1 MLSNLQIILV
11 AGAAL
16 LFLVIL
22 YLFFR
27 PLFTR
32 KLTQNSLDDS
42 SSMLFQEGVEQGT
55 LGFEDEAFQE
65 QELIILNLVSMDKS
79 NFDMNQV
86 LTLLKNLDAK
96 YVNGFFSYRDLGG
109 REIYRIASGINP
121 GLLDSDTQTHVLLM
135 ALDLY
140 QAIDPVK
147 AFETML
153 ESASG
158 ISEKLHASICDSAR
172 APLSKQMIEHLK
184 LELKKLAILNPCEVF
199 LRNEQAKQEIHFYPR
214 KNTLS

>member
-1 MLSNLQIILV
+1 MPSNIQIILV
-11 AGAAL
+11 AVAAV

-32 KLTQNSLDDS
+32 KLIQNSIDDS
-42 SSMLFQEGVEQGT
+42 QSMLFEGELEQGT
-55 LGFEDEAFQE
+55 LEFQDHENLIQE
-65 QELIILNLVSMDKS
+65 QELIILYLVSMDKS

-96 YVNGFFSYRDLGG
+96 YADGFFIYKDLSGK
-109 REIYRIASGINP
+109 ELYRIDSGINP
-121 GLLDSDTQTHVLLM
+121 GLLETGTETHVLLM

-140 QAIDPVK
+140 QANDPIK
-147 AFETML
+147 AFEIML
-153 ESASG
+153 ESASS
-158 ISEKLHASICDSAR
+158 ISEKLHASICDSAK

-184 LELKKLAILNPCEVF
+184 SKA
-199 LRNEQAKQEIHFYPR
+199 QEISHLNSI
-214 KNTLS
+214 KNISA

>member
-32 KLTQNSLDDS
+32 KLIQNSLDDS

-55 LGFEDEAFQE
+55 LGFEDEDEAFQE

-158 ISEKLHASICDSAR
+158 ISEKLHASICDAAR

-184 LELKKLAILNPCEVF
+184 SRA
-199 LRNEQAKQEIHFYPR
+199 QEISHLKSMR
-214 KNTLS
+214 SISKK

>member
-1 MLSNLQIILV
+1 MPSNIQIILV
-11 AGAAL
+11 AGAAV

-32 KLTQNSLDDS
+32 KLLQNSIDDS
-42 SSMLFQEGVEQGT
+42 QSMLFEGELEQGT
-55 LGFEDEAFQE
+55 LEFQDHDNLIKE
-65 QELIILNLVSMDKS
+65 QELIILYLVSMDKS

-96 YVNGFFSYRDLGG
+96 YADGFFSYKDLSGK
-109 REIYRIASGINP
+109 ELYRIASGINP
-121 GLLDSDTQTHVLLM
+121 GLLETGTETHVLLM

-140 QAIDPVK
+140 QANDPIK
-147 AFETML
+147 AFDTML
-153 ESASG
+153 ESASS
-158 ISEKLHASICDSAR
+158 ISEKLHASICDSAK

-184 LELKKLAILNPCEVF
+184 SKA
-199 LRNEQAKQEIHFYPR
+199 QEISHLNSI
-214 KNTLS
+214 KNISA

>member
-1 MLSNLQIILV
+1 MPSNIQIILV
-11 AGAAL
+11 AVAAV

-32 KLTQNSLDDS
+32 KLLQNSLDDS
-42 SSMLFQEGVEQGT
+42 QSILFEGELEQGT
-55 LGFEDEAFQE
+55 LEFQDDDNFTQK
-65 QELIILNLVSMDKS
+65 QELIILNLISMDKS

-96 YVNGFFSYRDLGG
+96 YANGFFSYRDLSDK
-109 REIYRIASGINP
+109 ELYRIASGINP
-121 GLLDSDTQTHVLLM
+121 GLLETDTETHVLLM

-140 QAIDPVK
+140 QVNDPIQ
-147 AFETML
+147 AFELML
-153 ESASG
+153 ESASS
-158 ISEKLHASICDSAR
+158 ISEKLHASICDSSR

-184 LELKKLAILNPCEVF
+184 SKA
-199 LRNEQAKQEIHFYPR
+199 QEISHLNSM
-214 KNTLS
+214 KNISA

>member
-1 MLSNLQIILV
+1 MPSNIQIILV
-11 AGAAL
+11 AGAAV

-32 KLTQNSLDDS
+32 KLLQNSIDDS
-42 SSMLFQEGVEQGT
+42 QSMLFEGELEQGT
-55 LGFEDEAFQE
+55 LEFHDHDNLIQE
-65 QELIILNLVSMDKS
+65 QELIILYLVSMDKS

-96 YVNGFFSYRDLGG
+96 YADGFFSYKDLSGK
-109 REIYRIASGINP
+109 ELYRIASGINP
-121 GLLDSDTQTHVLLM
+121 GLLETGTETHVLLM

-140 QAIDPVK
+140 QANDPIK
-147 AFETML
+147 AFEIML
-153 ESASG
+153 ESASS
-158 ISEKLHASICDSAR
+158 ISEKLHASICDSAK

-184 LELKKLAILNPCEVF
+184 SKA
-199 LRNEQAKQEIHFYPR
+199 QEISHLNSI
-214 KNTLS
+214 KNISA

>member
-32 KLTQNSLDDS
+32 KLIQNSLDDS

-55 LGFEDEAFQE
+55 LGFEDEDEAFQE

-184 LELKKLAILNPCEVF
+184 SRA
-199 LRNEQAKQEIHFYPR
+199 QEISHIKSMR
-214 KNTLS
+214 SISEK

>member
-32 KLTQNSLDDS
+32 KLIQNSLDDS

-55 LGFEDEAFQE
+55 LGFEDEDKAFQE

-96 YVNGFFSYRDLGG
+96 YVNGFFSYRDLSG

-184 LELKKLAILNPCEVF
+184 SRA
-199 LRNEQAKQEIHFYPR
+199 QEISHLKSMR
-214 KNTLS
+214 SISEK

>member
-1 MLSNLQIILV
+1 MPSNIQIILV
-11 AGAAL
+11 AVAAV

-32 KLTQNSLDDS
+32 KLLQNSIDDS
-42 SSMLFQEGVEQGT
+42 QSMLFEGELEQGT
-55 LGFEDEAFQE
+55 LEFQDHDNLIQE
-65 QELIILNLVSMDKS
+65 QELIILYLVSMDKS

-96 YVNGFFSYRDLGG
+96 YADGFFSYKDLSGK
-109 REIYRIASGINP
+109 ELYRIASGINP
-121 GLLDSDTQTHVLLM
+121 GLLETGTETHVLLM

-140 QAIDPVK
+140 QANDPIK
-147 AFETML
+147 AFEIML
-153 ESASG
+153 ESASS
-158 ISEKLHASICDSAR
+158 ISEKLHASICDSAK

-184 LELKKLAILNPCEVF
+184 SKA
-199 LRNEQAKQEIHFYPR
+199 QEISHLNSI
-214 KNTLS
+214 KNLSA

>member
-11 AGAAL
+11 AGASL

-32 KLTQNSLDDS
+32 KLIQNSLDDS

-55 LGFEDEAFQE
+55 LGFEDEDEAFQE

-109 REIYRIASGINP
+109 REIYRIAGGINP

-184 LELKKLAILNPCEVF
+184 SRA
-199 LRNEQAKQEIHFYPR
+199 QEISHLKSMR
-214 KNTLS
+214 SISKK

>member
-1 MLSNLQIILV
+1 MPSNIQIILV
-11 AGAAL
+11 AGAAV

-32 KLTQNSLDDS
+32 KLLQNSIDDS
-42 SSMLFQEGVEQGT
+42 QSMLFEGELEQGT
-55 LGFEDEAFQE
+55 LEFQDDDNFTQK
-65 QELIILNLVSMDKS
+65 QELIILNLISMDKS

-96 YVNGFFSYRDLGG
+96 YANGFFSYRDLSDK
-109 REIYRIASGINP
+109 ELYRIASGINP
-121 GLLDSDTQTHVLLM
+121 GLLETDTETHVLLM

-140 QAIDPVK
+140 QVNDPIQ
-147 AFETML
+147 AFELML
-153 ESASG
+153 ESASS
-158 ISEKLHASICDSAR
+158 ISEKLHASICDSSR

-184 LELKKLAILNPCEVF
+184 SKA
-199 LRNEQAKQEIHFYPR
+199 QEISHLNSM
-214 KNTLS
+214 KNISA

>member
-1 MLSNLQIILV
+1 MPSNIQIILV
-11 AGAAL
+11 AGAAV

-32 KLTQNSLDDS
+32 KLLQNSIDDS
-42 SSMLFQEGVEQGT
+42 QSMIFEGELEQGT
-55 LGFEDEAFQE
+55 LEFQDHDNLIQE
-65 QELIILNLVSMDKS
+65 QELIILYLVSMDKS

-96 YVNGFFSYRDLGG
+96 YADGFFSYKDLSGK
-109 REIYRIASGINP
+109 ELYRIASGINP
-121 GLLDSDTQTHVLLM
+121 GLLETGTETHVLLM

-140 QAIDPVK
+140 QANDPIK
-147 AFETML
+147 AFEIML
-153 ESASG
+153 ESASS
-158 ISEKLHASICDSAR
+158 ISEKLHASICDSAK

-184 LELKKLAILNPCEVF
+184 SKA
-199 LRNEQAKQEIHFYPR
+199 QEISHLNSI
-214 KNTLS
+214 KNISA

>member
-1 MLSNLQIILV
+1 MPSNLQIILV

-22 YLFFR
+22 YLFFK

-32 KLTQNSLDDS
+32 KLIQNSLDHS
-42 SSMLFQEGVEQGT
+42 SSMLFQEDVEQGT
-55 LGFEDEAFQE
+55 LGFDDEGEAVQE

-121 GLLDSDTQTHVLLM
+121 GILDSDTQTHVLLM

-172 APLSKQMIEHLK
+172 APLSKQLIEHLK
-184 LELKKLAILNPCEVF
+184 SRA
-199 LRNEQAKQEIHFYPR
+199 QEISHLQSMR
-214 KNTLS
+214 SISAK

>member
-1 MLSNLQIILV
+1 MPNNIQIILF
-11 AGAAL
+11 AGAAV

-27 PLFTR
+27 PIFTR
-32 KLTQNSLDDS
+32 KLIQNSLNDS
-42 SSMLFQEGVEQGT
+42 QSGLFNENLEQGT
-55 LGFEDEAFQE
+55 LGFEDDNDLIQE

-96 YVNGFFSYRDLGG
+96 YVNGFFSHRDLSGK
-109 REIYRIASGINP
+109 EVFRIASGINP
-121 GLLDSDTQTHVLLM
+121 GLLEAETETHVLLI

-140 QAIDPVK
+140 QVNDPVK
-147 AFETML
+147 AFKIML
-153 ESASG
+153 ESASS

-184 LELKKLAILNPCEVF
+184 SKA
-199 LRNEQAKQEIHFYPR
+199 QEISHLNSM
-214 KNTLS
+214 KNTSA

>member
-1 MLSNLQIILV
+1 MPNNIQIILV
-11 AGAAL
+11 AGAAVI
-16 LFLVIL
+16 FLVIL

-32 KLTQNSLDDS
+32 KLIQNSLNDS
-42 SSMLFQEGVEQGT
+42 QSMLFDEELEQGT
-55 LGFEDEAFQE
+55 LGFEDDNGFNHE

-96 YVNGFFSYRDLGG
+96 YVNGFFSHKDLNGK
-109 REIYRIASGINP
+109 EVFRIASGINP
-121 GLLDSDTQTHVLLM
+121 GLLEAGTETHVLLM

-140 QAIDPVK
+140 QANDPVK
-147 AFETML
+147 AFEVML
-153 ESASG
+153 ESASS

-184 LELKKLAILNPCEVF
+184 SKA
-199 LRNEQAKQEIHFYPR
+199 QEISHLNSI
-214 KNTLS
+214 KNISA

>member
-1 MLSNLQIILV
+1 MPSNIQIILV
-11 AGAAL
+11 AGAAV

-27 PLFTR
+27 PFFTR
-32 KLTQNSLDDS
+32 KLIQNSLDDS
-42 SSMLFQEGVEQGT
+42 QSMFFDEQLDQGT
-55 LGFEDEAFQE
+55 LGFEDDNDLIQE

-96 YVNGFFSYRDLGG
+96 YVNGFFSHRDLSGK
-109 REIYRIASGINP
+109 EVFRIASGINP
-121 GLLDSDTQTHVLLM
+121 GLLETDTETHVLLM

-140 QAIDPVK
+140 QANDPVK
-147 AFETML
+147 AFEIML
-153 ESASG
+153 ESASS

-184 LELKKLAILNPCEVF
+184 SKA
-199 LRNEQAKQEIHFYPR
+199 QEISHLNSM
-214 KNTLS
+214 KNISA

>member
-1 MLSNLQIILV
+1 MPSNIQIILV
-11 AGAAL
+11 AGAAV

-32 KLTQNSLDDS
+32 KLLQNSIDDS
-42 SSMLFQEGVEQGT
+42 QSMLFEGELEQGT
-55 LGFEDEAFQE
+55 LEFQDHDNLIQE
-65 QELIILNLVSMDKS
+65 QELIILYLVSMDKS

-96 YVNGFFSYRDLGG
+96 YADGFFSYKDLSGT
-109 REIYRIASGINP
+109 ELYRIASGINP
-121 GLLDSDTQTHVLLM
+121 GLLETGTETHVLLM

-140 QAIDPVK
+140 QANDPIK
-147 AFETML
+147 AFEIML
-153 ESASG
+153 ESASS
-158 ISEKLHASICDSAR
+158 ISEKLHASICDSAK

-184 LELKKLAILNPCEVF
+184 SKA
-199 LRNEQAKQEIHFYPR
+199 QEISHLNSI
-214 KNTLS
+214 KNISA